1 MEENSKSRIRISVR
15 RLVEFLLRSGDL
27 DNRSTGGDKEAM
39 HKGSRLH
46 RKIQKRM
53 GSLYQPEVALKDT
66 VEYENFQITVEGRAD
81 GIFLEDDIWT
91 IDEIKGVYRR
101 LQGMEEPEGV
111 HLAQAKCYAY
121 MYARDKGLPQIR
133 VQMTYCHLETEEIR
147 RFTEEYTWEELK
159 EWYEDLM
166 KEFYRWAD
174 FQWKWRQ
181 KRNASMEGLEFPFPY
196 RPGQREI
203 VAGVYGTIAREKQL
217 FVQAPTG
224 VGKTMSALFPAV
236 RAMGEGLGEKVFY
249 LTAKTI
255 TRTVAQEAIHI
266 LQEKG
271 LACKS
276 ITITAREKICPME
289 EVSCNPQACPY
300 ARGHF
305 DRINEAVFAILT
317 SRDTY
322 DRETILAHS
331 EQWQVCPF
339 ELCLD
344 IAVWT
349 DCVIC
354 DYNYVFDPNV
364 YLKRFFG
371 ESKKGAY
378 IFLIDE
384 AHNLVDR
391 GREMYSAALYK
402 EEILQ
407 WKREVRESSPKMAKL
422 LEKVNRC
429 LLEYKR
435 ECENCQVLENI
446 GTLPIHLMNLMEEM
460 ETFLEEH
467 PAGEVREQILE
478 AFFTVRNF
486 MNIYDLVDENYEIYT
501 EMEEDG
507 RFKLKLFCVNPAG
520 NLQNCLDRGSSAVFF
535 SATLLPLSYY
545 RSLFSTAEDDYAICA
560 ASPFDPGKRLLL
572 LARDVSSRYTRRGYE
587 EYRKIAEYIYQTAMA
602 KKGNY
607 MVFFP
612 SHRLLQ
618 DVYQIFRE
626 EFGQEDLECVV
637 QQPSMKEE
645 EREEFLAGFHRVGRH
660 LIGFCVMG
668 GIFSEGIDLMGE
680 SLIGAVIVGTGLP
693 QVSNEREILKKYYEK
708 KENRGFD
715 YAYRFPG
722 MNKVLQAAG
731 RVIRT
736 DADEGVILLLDERFG
751 QREYQQL
758 FPGDWRNWE
767 SCTRNTVQ
775 EKLKTFWKE
784 RENT

>member
-1 MEENSKSRIRISVR
+1 MEENSRSRIRISVR
-15 RLVEFLLRSGDL
+15 RLVEFLMRSGDL
-27 DNRSTGGDKEAM
+27 DNRAMGGDKEAM
-39 HKGSRLH
+39 LKGSRLH

-53 GSLYQPEVALKDT
+53 GSLYQPEVSLKDT
-66 VEYENFQITVEGRAD
+66 VEYENFQVTVEGRAD
-81 GIFLEDDIWT
+81 GIFQDEEGWA

-101 LQGMEEPEGV
+101 LQGLDEPEPV

-121 MYARDKGLPQIR
+121 MYAKDKNLEYIR

-147 RFTEEYTWEELK
+147 RFTEDYRWEELK
-159 EWYEDLM
+159 TWYEALM

-174 FQWKWRQ
+174 FLWKWRQ
-181 KRNASMEGLEFPFPY
+181 KRDASMKGLEFPFPY

-217 FVQAPTG
+217 FIQAPTG
-224 VGKTMSALFPAV
+224 VGKTMSAVFPAI
-236 RAMGEGLGEKVFY
+236 RAMGEGLGEKIFY

-255 TRTVAQEAIHI
+255 TRTVAQEAVHI

-271 LACKS
+271 LACKV
-276 ITITAREKICPME
+276 ITITAKEKICPME
-289 EVSCNPQACPY
+289 ETGCNPEECPY

-305 DRINEAVFAILT
+305 DRINEAVYEIIT
-317 SRDTY
+317 QRDTY
-322 DRETILAHS
+322 DRETLLEHS
-331 EQWQVCPF
+331 RKWQVCPF

-344 IAVWT
+344 VSTWT

-371 ESKKGAY
+371 ENHKGSY
-378 IFLIDE
+378 LFLIDE

-391 GREMYSAALYK
+391 GRDMYSAALYK
-402 EEILQ
+402 EDILEL
-407 WKREVRESSPKMAKL
+407 KREVRGIQPKMARL

-435 ECENCQVLENI
+435 ECETCQVLENI
-446 GTLPIHLMNLMEEM
+446 GSLPIHLMNLMEEM
-460 ETFLEEH
+460 ETFLEETKE
-467 PAGEVREQILE
+467 GELLEKVRDAYFSI
-478 AFFTVRNF
+478 RNF
-486 MNIYDLVDENYEIYT
+486 MNIYDLVDENYQIYT

-507 RFKLKLFCVNPAG
+507 RFKLKLFCVNPAE
-520 NLQNCLDRGSSAVFF
+520 NLQRCLDRGSSAVFF
-535 SATLLPLSYY
+535 SATLLPLAYY
-545 RSLFSTAEDDYAICA
+545 RSLFSTAPDDYAICA

-587 EYRKIAEYIYQTAMA
+587 EYRKIAEYISRTALA
-602 KKGNY
+602 RKGNY
-607 MVFFP
+607 MAFFP
-612 SHRLLQ
+612 SYRLLQ
-618 DVYQIFRE
+618 DVYQVFWE
-626 EFGQEDLECVV
+626 EFCPEGLECVV
-637 QQPSMKEE
+637 QQPSMGEE
-645 EREEFLAGFHRVGRH
+645 EREEFLEYFRRKGRH
-660 LIGFCVMG
+660 LVGFCVMG

-693 QVSNEREILKKYYEK
+693 QVSHEREILKDFYDK

-736 DADEGVILLLDERFG
+736 DQDEGVILLLDERFG

-758 FPGDWRNWE
+758 FPGDWMNWQG
-767 SCTRNTVQ
+767 CTRNTVQ
-775 EKLKTFWKE
+775 EKLERFWQE